1 MYTVTNFIVYDRHYN
16 RKMNSTKS
24 NNTYEGTSFLNFIVE
39 VQWYVCLKEQI
50 NQQIILNDVRQNLFG
65 SSDEE
70 V

>member
-16 RKMNSTKS
+16 RKMNSTQS
-24 NNTYEGTSFLNFIVE
+24 NTTYEGTSLMNFIME

-50 NQQIILNDVRQNLFG
+50 NQQIVLNDIRQNLFG